1 MTFIHSSRYV
11 QLVPIPS
18 YAVVSLSL
26 SSSNRVNVPIVH
38 VGIPFSVRPS
48 PFSASSI
55 TFYVLHETRSYLR
68 RSADGVGL
76 SEIGLDGLET
86 DSIGVASYRLKVLNH
101 LSRSTPFQ
109 AVDKGRRQFVT
120 RCYYDHSVLT
130 QFEPV

>member
-18 YAVVSLSL
+18 Y
-26 SSSNRVNVPIVH
+26 P
-38 VGIPFSVRPS
+38 
-48 PFSASSI
+48 
-55 TFYVLHETRSYLR
+55 
-68 RSADGVGL
+68 
-76 SEIGLDGLET
+76 
-86 DSIGVASYRLKVLNH
+86 VASPSTEPVLSQFDYVQRDDRKNILSRLKVLKD

-109 AVDKGRRQFVT
+109 AVNKVRRQFVT